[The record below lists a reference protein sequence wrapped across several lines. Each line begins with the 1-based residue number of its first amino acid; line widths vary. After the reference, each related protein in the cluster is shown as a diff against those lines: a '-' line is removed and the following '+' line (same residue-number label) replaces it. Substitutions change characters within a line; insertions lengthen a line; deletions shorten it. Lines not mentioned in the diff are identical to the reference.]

1 MHSVLTSLLFFIIC
15 WLNSLRSY
23 RFMAPEVYRHETYNE
38 TVDVY
43 SYGMIFF
50 YLLDGRPPWPNLAG
64 LDAVRKASEL
74 GERPT
79 IPRDVHDRLQLLLQ
93 DCWDENPN
101 SRPPF
106 SKIIDILS
114 QYSTDTFHQ
123 SSDDVLVTQTAAKDS
138 ACCIIQ

>member
-1 MHSVLTSLLFFIIC
+1 
-15 WLNSLRSY
+15 
-23 RFMAPEVYRHETYNE
+23 MAPEVFRHETYNE

-64 LDAVRKASEL
+64 LDAVRKASDM

-106 SKIIDILS
+106 SKIIDILA
-114 QYSTDTFHQ
+114 QYSKDTFQQ
-123 SSDDVLVTQTAAKDS
+123 SSDDVLVTQTAKGS
-138 ACCIIQ
+138 GCGCIIQ